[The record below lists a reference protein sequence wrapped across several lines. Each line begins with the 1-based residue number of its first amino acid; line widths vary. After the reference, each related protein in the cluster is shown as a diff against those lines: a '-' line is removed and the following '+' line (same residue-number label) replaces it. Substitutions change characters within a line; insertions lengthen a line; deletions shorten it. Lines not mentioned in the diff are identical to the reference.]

1 MQEELRDDGDNN
13 NNGDDGEPKC
23 VCFLGH
29 FVKSIRSFFRS
40 NDRSLFSSV
49 TSVDRCTLQLL
60 KASQLLVSMSPQQ
73 LEEVQLCIARSP
85 EEFQGLHLLAPATQH
100 HKNRSSATWVKSI
113 RNFFMPEDRNLFSS
127 VTPLEGRMLQLRE
140 ARYLL
145 ASMSLQELQELQL
158 LDPMSPEEFQ
168 ALHLLSSATRRR
180 ENQSS
185 ETVLPSDG
193 QTRTLLERS
202 PPESV
207 A

>member
-1 MQEELRDDGDNN
+1 MQEELRDEQDNN
-13 NNGDDGEPKC
+13 NSDDGEPKC

-29 FVKSIRSFFRS
+29 
-40 NDRSLFSSV
+40 
-49 TSVDRCTLQLL
+49 
-60 KASQLLVSMSPQQ
+60 
-73 LEEVQLCIARSP
+73 
-85 EEFQGLHLLAPATQH
+85 
-100 HKNRSSATWVKSI
+100 WVKSI
-113 RNFFMPEDRNLFSS
+113 RNLFMPKDRNLFSS